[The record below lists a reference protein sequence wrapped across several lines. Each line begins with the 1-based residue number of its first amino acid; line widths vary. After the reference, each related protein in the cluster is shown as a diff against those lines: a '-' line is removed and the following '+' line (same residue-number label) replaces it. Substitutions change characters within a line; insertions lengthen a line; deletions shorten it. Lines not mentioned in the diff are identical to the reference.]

1 MTSMWESR
9 AAARRAGTLV
19 LVAAVV
25 PALAGC
31 AVLGLEQEQTP
42 LTGVAACALGH
53 TWTADLT
60 DAAAQ
65 VAASLTGDGV
75 PVTSVVAEGTQT
87 LEWDTRGHV
96 ILSPDYTVTVTTAP
110 AADQVLTLVKTYSGQ
125 ATGAAYINGDIA
137 IPRKWDGAELSIDTV
152 VQLNGEIVEEPPF
165 DLPPTSF
172 DDSVGLLLT
181 CDGST
186 LTIQPRGDQIVQIWT
201 RSG

>member
-1 MTSMWESR
+1 MTSMWGSR
-9 AAARRAGTLV
+9 ATARRVTSLA
-19 LVAAVV
+19 LVAAVL
-25 PALAGC
+25 PSLTGC
-31 AVLGLEQEQTP
+31 AILGPDQEDAV

-65 VAASLTGDGV
+65 VAESLTSDGV
-75 PVTSVVAEGTQT
+75 PVTSVLAEGSQT

-96 ILSPDYTVTVTTAP
+96 TLSPDYTVTVTTSP
-110 AADQVLTLVKTYSGQ
+110 AADQVLTLVETHSGQ

-165 DLPPTSF
+165 DVPPTSF